1 MEVTEAKITLRDEAK
16 LKAFVSITFDNCFVV
31 RGLRV
36 IDGENGLFVAMPSR
50 KLGDGSFKDVA
61 HPIDNETR
69 QKIEKV
75 VLDEYKKALKT
86 NEQETNEQ

>member
-1 MEVTEAKITLRDEAK
+1 MEITETKITLRDEAK
-16 LKAFVSITFDNCFVV
+16 LKAFVSITFDDCFVV

-69 QKIEKV
+69 KKIEGK

-86 NEQETNEQ
+86 NEQEG

>member
-69 QKIEKV
+69 QKIEKA
-75 VLDEYKKALKT
+75 VLDEYKKALKAD
-86 NEQETNEQ
+86 EK

>member
-36 IDGENGLFVAMPSR
+36 IDGEKGLFVAMPSR

-69 QKIEKV
+69 QKIETV
-75 VLDEYKKALKT
+75 VLDEYKKALKAD
-86 NEQETNEQ
+86 EK

>member
-1 MEVTEAKITLRDEAK
+1 MMEVTEAKITLRDEAK

-36 IDGENGLFVAMPSR
+36 IDGEKGLFVAMPSR

-69 QKIEKV
+69 QKIETV
-75 VLDEYKKALKT
+75 VLDEYKKALKAD
-86 NEQETNEQ
+86 EK